1 MRKKETGCPNT
12 VAPRRGRGTRK
23 EEEKLKMKERTSSI
37 WFLTELPLPT
47 LNSTLIYSTTHQ
59 TLCFPNVFHS
69 HKMGLL
75 SLSLS
80 FLTVHLAETYTTS
93 GITQP
98 SLRTTLENSPLPPA
112 RTIELYY
119 STEQWKTLRHER
131 ARCVG
136 RSVGRGVSM
145 PQYTPNW
152 YVLPD
157 RPTDRRDA
165 AVACTL
171 A

>member
-1 MRKKETGCPNT
+1 
-12 VAPRRGRGTRK
+12 
-23 EEEKLKMKERTSSI
+23 MKERTSSI

-98 SLRTTLENSPLPPA
+98 SLRTTLGKPPVPPA

-119 STEQWKTLRHER
+119 RTVEDIETRKS
-131 ARCVG
+131 APC
-136 RSVGRGVSM
+136 RSVVRCVSM

-157 RPTDRRDA
+157 RPTLPLRAR
-165 AVACTL
+165 L
-171 A
+171 RE